1 MKKQDVKNVGATPH
15 KASASDALFDAA
27 SRTQISYFCLLHFC
41 QCHVNLFGFAG
52 TDISQRD
59 RIPSLILVLD
69 CVQFFCGADRLILN
83 AGDNITRL

>member
-1 MKKQDVKNVGATPH
+1 M
-15 KASASDALFDAA
+15 
-27 SRTQISYFCLLHFC
+27 SRMLEQRRTKPMHQMLCLMLHQERRSVIFCLLHFC

-59 RIPSLILVLD
+59 RIPSLVLVLD